1 MQKLP
6 WFAPT
11 CPLQALQQAL
21 AEVLQAATQQPAA
34 GQQQGAGPQRQQAA
48 RDGAPGGGSGWL
60 ADTQQLLESKPHWAA
75 TTAAMA
81 QHPALHLLARQT
93 LHSWLAASGNPT
105 VWRLLLHFVQAAMSG
120 SSAAQLRQQQGQ
132 LPLPLRVLY
141 PAGLAGAA
149 ALLHTQPPSEAG
161 LRAAVELLQRFL
173 SGEASQGAGPS
184 QAAGE
189 PTAGATAAAQPPALA
204 AVAAAAAHHSL
215 ADDPT
220 AWALAAAERRQQ
232 VWQLQLDCPSWLLF
246 CLRQLPLEQL
256 LQLAAQQAGEEGRSG
271 GRAAG
276 PATPLGAAAER
287 AQHVKPPP
295 GSQGIQQL
303 TQQPPAASMAAASP
317 AAARYAALALWPGE
331 PLNQAVLQE
340 ALQLQLADVDLGAV
354 RPWLQALHG
363 WQAMLATAV
372 TAEAGCG
379 VVAAAA
385 VQQER
390 PAEGKPA
397 ATQAEAA
404 AAEIEMAEAEEE
416 LL

>member
-21 AEVLQAATQQPAA
+21 AEILQAATQQLAA
-34 GQQQGAGPQRQQAA
+34 GHQQGAGPQRQQAA
-48 RDGAPGGGSGWL
+48 RDGAPAGESVWL
-60 ADTQQLLESKPHWAA
+60 ADMQQLLESKPHWAA
-75 TTAAMA
+75 TTATMA
-81 QHPALHLLARQT
+81 QHAALHLLARQT

-105 VWRLLLHFVQAAMSG
+105 AWRLLLHFVQAAMSH
-120 SSAAQLRQQQGQ
+120 SSAAHLWQQQGQ

-161 LRAAVELLQRFL
+161 LREAVELLQRFL
-173 SGEASQGAGPS
+173 SGEASSGAGTA
-184 QAAGE
+184 QAVGE
-189 PTAGATAAAQPPALA
+189 PTAGAAAAAQSPALA
-204 AVAAAAAHHSL
+204 AVGAMHHSL
-215 ADDPT
+215 ADEPA

-256 LQLAAQQAGEEGRSG
+256 LQLAAQQAGEDGRSG
-271 GRAAG
+271 SRAAG

-303 TQQPPAASMAAASP
+303 TQQLPAASMAAASP

-340 ALQLQLADVDLGAV
+340 VLQLQLADVDLGAV

-372 TAEAGCG
+372 PAEAGCG

-390 PAEGKPA
+390 PAEGRPA